1 MAPADEALAVGLGEA
16 RVSREPG
23 EILVAYGLGS
33 CLGICMV
40 DPVARVSGLLHAVLP
55 ERSNGAEALSPKYV
69 DSGMAGLL
77 TRMAEAG
84 AERKRLIVRMAGG
97 ASMLSAPGLK
107 PLLNIGER
115 NIIAAR
121 AAFAALNIKVA
132 AEDVGGTTGRTVRL
146 YVATGRVTVRKMGGQ
161 EREL

>member
-16 RVSREPG
+16 RVSCEPG

-55 ERSNGAEALSPKYV
+55 ERSNGAEALSLKFV
-69 DSGMAGLL
+69 DSGIAGLL

-84 AERKRLIVRMAGG
+84 AERKRLIVRVAGG
-97 ASMLSAPGLK
+97 ASMLATAGLK

-121 AAFAALNIKVA
+121 AAFAALSLKVA
-132 AEDVGGTTGRTVRL
+132 AEDVGGNTGRTVRL
-146 YVATGRVTVRKMGGQ
+146 YVATGRATVRKMGGQ